1 MREIEEEWSGFMHEH
16 EFPIKALTCTGKTT
30 PQGLSDYGF
39 INTTNILQE
48 SKERTNSRSD
58 TVEENSGKDN
68 NDVPLYSST
77 PKSVGQTR
85 NLLKKKVD
93 VLNCR
98 YFYARE
104 SHKDIRMDNCEVKMR
119 DMQNHKKNI
128 I

>member
-39 INTTNILQE
+39 INTTNILQV

-58 TVEENSGKDN
+58 TVEEKSGKEN

-85 NLLKKKVD
+85 NQSSRSDSSAVNDLLKTTNLEQKT
-93 VLNCR
+93 
-98 YFYARE
+98 
-104 SHKDIRMDNCEVKMR
+104 VKR
-119 DMQNHKKNI
+119 SAKLLY
-128 I
+128 

>member
-39 INTTNILQE
+39 INTTYILQE

-85 NLLKKKVD
+85 DLLKKKSMCLTAATSTPERVTKT
-93 VLNCR
+93 
-98 YFYARE
+98 
-104 SHKDIRMDNCEVKMR
+104 SGWTTVK
-119 DMQNHKKNI
+119 
-128 I
+128 

>member
-16 EFPIKALTCTGKTT
+16 EFPIKSLTCTGKTT

-85 NLLKKKVD
+85 NLLKRKSMCLTAATSTPNLKKLRSD
-93 VLNCR
+93 SPAINT
-98 YFYARE
+98 
-104 SHKDIRMDNCEVKMR
+104 
-119 DMQNHKKNI
+119 
-128 I
+128 